1 MASSVPVVGRSPHIQ
16 EKRQRRQAEILRA
29 AMVAFRSRGY
39 HATTLEDIADRLG
52 VRKTALYHYFP
63 DKDAILFACHQQSLS
78 ELSGHLAAA
87 RRKYASPTE
96 RLRHIILEHVRVMT
110 DSGEESPLAF
120 DIPALSSPLQQ
131 QVIEARDRYERSLR
145 RIIAEG
151 VRSGEFRPVDPKIAV
166 FVLLGAINW
175 IARWYQPRGR
185 VDPAAIG
192 KQFADQ
198 LLGGMSCP
206 PQL

>member
-1 MASSVPVVGRSPHIQ
+1 MAASTPVSGSSPHVQ
-16 EKRQRRQAEILRA
+16 EKRQRRQAEILGA
-29 AMVAFRSRGY
+29 AMGAFRARGY
-39 HATTLEDIADRLG
+39 HSTTLEDIADRLG

-63 DKDAILFACHQQSLS
+63 DKDAILFACHKQSLA

-87 RRKYASPTE
+87 RRAYPTATA

-120 DIPALSSPLQQ
+120 DVPALSPPLQQ
-131 QVIEARDRYERSLR
+131 KVIQARDRYERSLR

-166 FVLLGAINW
+166 FVMLGAINW
-175 IARWYQPRGR
+175 IARWYQPSGTM
-185 VDPAAIG
+185 DPGAIAQ
-192 KQFADQ
+192 QFADH
-198 LLGGMSCP
+198 LLGGLVCP
-206 PQL
+206 PQP